1 MIGSPMPPPE
11 GKNFMAKTGLRN
23 PVIAQAEHVLRQV
36 YLPRIVRCLEELSPE
51 QIWWRANAASNSV
64 GNLALHLTGN
74 VRQWIVSGLGG
85 APDVRQRDREF
96 SERGP
101 LPRRVLV
108 SRLRKTVEKACGVLG
123 KLSPEDLA
131 RVHTIQKFR
140 VTGIEASFHVAE
152 HFSHH
157 AGQIIL
163 LTKMLTGGDLK
174 FTRLPGE
181 KRRKSRNLPAL

>member
-1 MIGSPMPPPE
+1 M
-11 GKNFMAKTGLRN
+11 TN
-23 PVIAQAEHVLRQV
+23 PLITQAEHVLRQV
-36 YLPRIVRCLEELSPE
+36 YLPRIVSCLEQLSPE

-64 GNLALHLTGN
+64 GNLVLHLAGN
-74 VRQWIVSGLGG
+74 VRQWIISGLGG

-108 SRLRKTVEKACGVLG
+108 SRLRRTVEEACRVLG
-123 KLSPEDLA
+123 RLSPEDLA

-140 VTGIEASFHVAE
+140 ATGRDATFHVAE

-157 AGQIIL
+157 AGQIML
-163 LTKMLTGGDLK
+163 LTKMLTGNDLK

-181 KRRKSRNLPAL
+181 KKKKARNLPAW